1 LVGDIMI
8 FEIGEIFSV
17 DGILL
22 EGASKIILL
31 TKDLSI
37 DESDMTGESD
47 PIKKKVPKDYA

>member
-1 LVGDIMI
+1 MI

-22 EGASKIILL
+22 EGAN
-31 TKDLSI
+31 LSI